1 MNYYELK
8 FRDES
13 KLGSIDR
20 NEILL
25 FELRIIVYL
34 SFDIFIASIR
44 DVLSYLLYES
54 SFEISKFSKC
64 REIGELLRLCSI
76 SSKFIRP
83 ILKFAV
89 SDIYIS
95 LHVHWKDN

>member
-34 SFDIFIASIR
+34 SFDIFITSIR
-44 DVLSYLLYES
+44 DVLSYLYLSYTN
-54 SFEISKFSKC
+54 
-64 REIGELLRLCSI
+64 R
-76 SSKFIRP
+76 
-83 ILKFAV
+83 V
-89 SDIYIS
+89 SRS
-95 LHVHWKDN
+95 RNFRNPEK